1 MARMR
6 PIQEQIKKSR
16 ITLTY
21 RTSIEGQPAAVNL
34 PLRLMVMGDFSK
46 GKSADAAE
54 KEIKKRPVRPISGN
68 NFDDVMQ
75 SMKINNLQLN
85 DLRCY
90 IPGLKKLDVKLS
102 FDSLKSF
109 SPEEIIQQVPELRA
123 LLLMKTLLSEM
134 SAEMTNNSEVRQD
147 IRDLYASGPQ
157 EVSYKKLPPALQAY
171 SLKAWEEAGKPADA
185 PSTPAQPTAT
195 RAVISSIAVEGQELV
210 FKGTDLGSVRSV
222 ELNNKRL
229 DDLRRADGSSATEF
243 RVPVPRALRGQ
254 TVTVEI
260 YNIEG
265 EKLASPLATVSIPG
279 VTPPPAPADGGNT
292 PSAGG

>member
-34 PLRLMVMGDFSK
+34 PLRLMVLGDFSK
-46 GKSADAAE
+46 GTSVDAAE

-68 NFDDVMQ
+68 NFDDVME
-75 SMKINNLQLN
+75 SMKINDLQLKN
-85 DLRCY
+85 LRCF
-90 IPGLKKLDVKLS
+90 IPGLKKLDVSLS

-109 SPEEIIQQVPELRA
+109 SPEEVIQQVPELRA

-134 SAEMTNNSEVRQD
+134 SAEMTNNSETRQD
-147 IRDLYASGPQ
+147 IRELYASGPQ
-157 EVSYKKLPPALQAY
+157 EVTYKKLPPALQVY
-171 SLKAWEEAGKPADA
+171 SLKAWEEAGKPADV
-185 PSTPAQPTAT
+185 PSTESQPTAT
-195 RAVISSIAVEGQELV
+195 RAVISSIRIEGQELV
-210 FKGTDLGSVRSV
+210 LTGTDLGSIRSV
-222 ELNNKRL
+222 ELNNRRM
-229 DDLRRADGSSATEF
+229 DDLRRNDASSATEC
-243 RVPVPRALRGQ
+243 RVPIPRALRGQ

-260 YNIEG
+260 YNVDG
-265 EKLASPLATVSIPG
+265 EQLASPQPTVAIPG
-279 VTPPPAPADGGNT
+279 VTASSPTDGGAP